1 VAQTVTR
8 SPRTGKSTARP
19 SAGLYGT
26 LYRTPVMER
35 ILLITNGVPAAEAK
49 RWLEI
54 TTLGRNTTLKA
65 LDLPIAT
72 FNKKVKANAKLS
84 PAESE
89 RVIGFARLVG
99 QIEAMLEEAGGPPDF
114 DARAWLARWLTEPL
128 PALGNAK
135 PIDFMNTMEG
145 QNLVSQ
151 KLTQIASG
159 AYA

>member
-1 VAQTVTR
+1 MVQAVAR
-8 SPRTGKSTARP
+8 SPGSGKSSAR
-19 SAGLYGT
+19 SSTGLYGR

-35 ILLITNGVPAAEAK
+35 IRLITDGVRAAEAK
-49 RWLEI
+49 QWLDI
-54 TTLGRNTTLKA
+54 TTLGRNATLKA

-72 FNKKVKANAKLS
+72 FNKKVKEDAKLS

-99 QIEAMLEEAGGPPDF
+99 QMEAMLEEEGGPPDF

-145 QNLVSQ
+145 QTLVSQ

>member
-1 VAQTVTR
+1 MARTVAR
-8 SPRTGKSTARP
+8 SPRTGEPKVRSST
-19 SAGLYGT
+19 GLYGM

-35 ILLITNGVPAAEAK
+35 IRLITDGVPAAEAK
-49 RWLEI
+49 QWLEI

-99 QIEAMLEEAGGPPDF
+99 QIEAMLEEAGGPSSF

>member
-1 VAQTVTR
+1 VAQIVTR
-8 SPRTGKSTARP
+8 SPRTGKSTTRP